1 MKTPFSIL
9 TLLHEDFAT
18 PVHYS
23 FRVFQ
28 RGRRNRD
35 ESQFPKVMAV
45 LMYRPEGKEAS
56 HQCRTVYIL
65 RKQNT
70 CFSRSTAYI
79 AYLQFASTAG
89 TGRGRQD
96 RFGAP
101 AGYSPAISSMEPCRS
116 KSCSRMVCVGCLQTG
131 TSSSPFLCLYPTML
145 ITIWRS
151 NLTSPKNNPLKC
163 YLNNR
168 LPI

>member
-35 ESQFPKVMAV
+35 ESQFPKVMVV

-79 AYLQFASTAG
+79 AYLQLASTPG
-89 TGRGRQD
+89 TGRGRLD
-96 RFGAP
+96 RLGAP
-101 AGYSPAISSMEPCRS
+101 AGCSPAIPSMEPCRS
-116 KSCSRMVCVGCLQTG
+116 KSCSGMVCVDCLQTG

-151 NLTSPKNNPLKC
+151 DLTSPKNNPLKC